1 LIIVARTRGWI
12 KAPDNK
18 PNEETFELPPYGV
31 EVRQTLPDQTLP
43 DQVEAEKQ
51 LKHAN
56 EQLSLANVYP
66 GRGRQQ
72 PCGLP
77 RQGLDGAALAP
88 PRSNTR

>member
-1 LIIVARTRGWI
+1 LIMVARTRGWI
-12 KAPDNK
+12 KARDK

-31 EVRQTLPDQTLP
+31 EVRQTLP